1 MEGGFEETVMKIY
14 GFVLALVLLLA
25 VFASPAAAEEGN
37 AAVARQATRAADTS
51 LTMDERIQAVQTLGR
66 SGDGRA
72 AAPLLGILK
81 DPSEEPGL
89 RACAARALAKLDT
102 ARPEVLAALESAY
115 RETAAEDN
123 LRYTVLQTLGDLKA
137 LEALALLQEA
147 LEDPDDTVRFKAAQ
161 ALGELND
168 PEAVKLLMGRYDQE
182 PDKTVRAE
190 IIRALGRLRDPALE
204 PFLAGALLKDEE
216 ALVRWNAAL
225 MLQGYDELGPEAREA
240 LAVAARDPS
249 PMVRQAASGGAP

>member
-1 MEGGFEETVMKIY
+1 
-14 GFVLALVLLLA
+14 
-25 VFASPAAAEEGN
+25 
-37 AAVARQATRAADTS
+37 
-51 LTMDERIQAVQTLGR
+51 
-66 SGDGRA
+66 
-72 AAPLLGILK
+72 
-81 DPSEEPGL
+81 
-89 RACAARALAKLDT
+89 
-102 ARPEVLAALESAY
+102 
-115 RETAAEDN
+115 
-123 LRYTVLQTLGDLKA
+123 
-137 LEALALLQEA
+137 LALLQEA